1 MGLGVWIR
9 ESYETNQVS
18 QALAFNHARCDGASR
33 RDHVPALRR
42 SLREMTNNHAPPAPR
57 RMSAFVPLGILW
69 ISTLL
74 AFVLQPPVNHNYSLA
89 YFGVALLLLYL
100 SVTVPPFFI
109 RPRIKRRT
117 WRTVFG
123 VLCYTMIVVNA
134 VVLYAWW
141 RGYRMLLG
149 SPL

>member
-1 MGLGVWIR
+1 
-9 ESYETNQVS
+9 
-18 QALAFNHARCDGASR
+18 
-33 RDHVPALRR
+33 
-42 SLREMTNNHAPPAPR
+42 
-57 RMSAFVPLGILW
+57 MSAFVPLGILW

-74 AFVLQPPVNHNYSLA
+74 AILLQPPLTHNYSLA
-89 YFGVALLLLYL
+89 YFGVCLLLLYL

-141 RGYRMLLG
+141 RACGTWLG
-149 SPL
+149 SSALRGG